1 MSVSAVHMDSA
12 EAVVSMG
19 SLEAVGLAEC
29 MDLPVAAG
37 LAECM
42 DLPVAAE
49 AQQLQ
54 LLFVV
59 QQPFLPEQLALNFV
73 QKLLALLGLHFVQV

>member
-1 MSVSAVHMDSA
+1 MDSAEAVESAVHMDSA

-29 MDLPVAAG
+29 MDLPVAA
-37 LAECM
+37 
-42 DLPVAAE
+42 E

-59 QQPFLPEQLALNFV
+59 QLPFLPEQLALNFV

>member
-1 MSVSAVHMDSA
+1 MDSAEAVESAVHMDFA

-37 LAECM
+37 ARQ
-42 DLPVAAE
+42 P
-49 AQQLQ
+49 Q